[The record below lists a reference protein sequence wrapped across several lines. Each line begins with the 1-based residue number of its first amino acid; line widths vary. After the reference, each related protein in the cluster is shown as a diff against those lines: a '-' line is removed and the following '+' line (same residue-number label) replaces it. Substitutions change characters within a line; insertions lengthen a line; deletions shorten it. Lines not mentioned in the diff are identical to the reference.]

1 VSNPPRPSAATI
13 INPPIWLMALAA
25 FTIGCGMR
33 MLDPLLPML
42 AREFGVGLG
51 GVAPLIGGFAL
62 AYGIGQLVMGPL
74 GDRFGKMPIVAL
86 SLALYAGTQIGSA
99 FAGELGTLL
108 MVRVLA
114 GLACAAVIPLLMA
127 HIGDQVAYEHR
138 QAMIGKLLTGMVIS
152 QLLAAPLSGALAEYA
167 GWRSVFLALGV
178 MTAGMAVFFALR
190 LGPALWRMPEG
201 AGRTLG
207 LSGFLRILERKP
219 GRRLLLAAGTNGF
232 LLFGG
237 AFPFLAS
244 LLIER
249 FGLSAAGAGAVAA
262 SFGLGSLFY
271 TQTAA
276 RLLRWLGERGL
287 VLWGGIGIALA
298 LTVFALAN
306 AWWMIAVAQ
315 CAVGLLFFMLHG
327 VLQARATEALPEARG
342 TAVAAFAMA
351 LFLGQSLGSVVF
363 GGIIVA
369 AGFTVA
375 FLLAAAG
382 VVAMALWIRAALI
395 PPA

>member
-1 VSNPPRPSAATI
+1 
-13 INPPIWLMALAA
+13 
-25 FTIGCGMR
+25 
-33 MLDPLLPML
+33 
-42 AREFGVGLG
+42 
-51 GVAPLIGGFAL
+51 
-62 AYGIGQLVMGPL
+62 
-74 GDRFGKMPIVAL
+74 
-86 SLALYAGTQIGSA
+86 
-99 FAGELGTLL
+99 

-114 GLACAAVIPLLMA
+114 GIACAAVIPLLMA

-138 QAMIGKLLTGMVIS
+138 QAMIGKLLTGMVVS

-190 LGPALWRMPEG
+190 LGPALWQAPEG
-201 AGRTLG
+201 AGPTLG
-207 LSGFLRILERKP
+207 LAGFLRILERKP
-219 GRRLLLAAGTNGF
+219 GRRLLLAASINGF

-276 RLLRWLGERGL
+276 RLLRRLGERGL
-287 VLWGGIGIALA
+287 VLWGGIGIAIA
-298 LTVFALAN
+298 LCVFALAQ
-306 AWWMIAVAQ
+306 AWWMVAVAQ

-375 FLLAAAG
+375 FLLAAGG
-382 VVAMALWIRAALI
+382 VVAMAMWIRAALI
-395 PPA
+395 PRG